1 MKKLFGNLKMSW
13 IHVILFA
20 LAAGVYTG
28 FVMLVPVLKNTSFQD
43 IGVLFEWWVIFAVII
58 VVNCK
63 KSWEAMLKCFVF
75 FAISQP
81 LVFLIEGVFGTL
93 SYDLGIMYLRS
104 WMLPI
109 LMTLPGGFIAYHCK
123 KQNALG
129 ATILG
134 LGNSIQALMGIH
146 YVSEAIGSFP
156 HHLLSAVICFLSI
169 AVMTLSIQ
177 ETKKNRIIAILI
189 PVVITVL
196 TLLFL
201 SLTGRVL

>member
-123 KQNALG
+123 KQNVLG

-146 YVSEAIGSFP
+146 YASEAIGSFP

>member
-1 MKKLFGNLKMSW
+1 MKKLYGGLRMNW

-20 LAAGVYTG
+20 LVAGAYTG
-28 FVMLVPVLKNTSFQD
+28 FVMLIPALKDTSFQD
-43 IGVLFEWWVIFAVII
+43 IGVLYEWWVIFAVLI

-81 LVFLIEGVFGTL
+81 LVFFVEGVFGNL
-93 SYDLGIMYLRS
+93 SYELGINYLRS

-123 KQNALG
+123 KQSVPG
-129 ATILG
+129 AVILG
-134 LGNSIQALMGIH
+134 LGNSIQAFMGMH
-146 YVSEAIGSFP
+146 YVSEVINNFP
-156 HHLLSAVICFLSI
+156 HHFLSAVVCFLSI

-177 ETKKNRIIAILI
+177 QTKRNRIIAILI
-189 PVVITVL
+189 PIVAMIL
-196 TLLFL
+196 ALLFL
-201 SLTGRVL
+201 KLTGRVL